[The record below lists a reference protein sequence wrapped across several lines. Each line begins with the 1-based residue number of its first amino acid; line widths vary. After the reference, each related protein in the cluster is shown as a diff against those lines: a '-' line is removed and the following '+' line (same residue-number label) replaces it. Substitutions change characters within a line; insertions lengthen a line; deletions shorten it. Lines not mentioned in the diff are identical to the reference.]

1 MLKHVILM
9 AGLSFSV
16 NCAAWEMPAI
26 PSLKV
31 QYENAK
37 IEELTEFFEKDPY
50 FAGKLVNV
58 DIFGKKVTVDRTRE
72 PSATPKGTPP
82 PQSSVIGI
90 TDILNGLSAESKAQV
105 GVNVERKWNDQGVLI
120 MEKWGIVVGGEAKIK
135 KEELTPPKEG
145 KTTGEEQ

>member
-1 MLKHVILM
+1 MLKRVILTTSL
-9 AGLSFSV
+9 LSSIHSF
-16 NCAAWEMPAI
+16 AWEMPAI
-26 PSLKV
+26 PSLKE

-37 IEELTEFFEKDPY
+37 IDELTEFFESDPY
-50 FAGKLVNV
+50 FAGKLVSV

-72 PSATPKGTPP
+72 PNATPKGTPP
-82 PQSSVIGI
+82 PQLSVIGI

-145 KTTGEEQ
+145 KTTGEGQ